1 MINKPYPS
9 QVNRSSPVHSSLTP
23 LYVAQGWSW
32 SQISQN
38 IRKYWFFTKQLVR
51 INILADF
58 KRSFVGLLWLFILPI
73 ISVIIW
79 ILLNGAGII
88 DPGDTGIPYPAYVLL
103 STSIWGF
110 FAEIYKTSSN
120 VVNNNG
126 RMMIMTRFPHE
137 ILILERVIVHVV
149 RFVIPFI
156 VNIIVL
162 YIFGI
167 RLGWAALLF
176 PLTLIPLL
184 LLGLSIGMMVAIMRV
199 IATDVSKMVD
209 EGMRFLMFLT
219 PIVYAPKVNVGWLS
233 DVVHLNP
240 LTYLIGFSREL
251 LTQGSFYQP
260 QAYMY
265 CCLGTLVLFVLS
277 LKIFLRVEPKVL
289 ERLINN

>member
-1 MINKPYPS
+1 MSETPA
-9 QVNRSSPVHSSLTP
+9 VNPSLTP
-23 LYVAQGWSW
+23 LYPPASGSW
-32 SQISQN
+32 RNILRN
-38 IRKYWFFTKQLVR
+38 IRQYWFFTKQLIR

-58 KRSFVGLLWLFILPI
+58 KRSFIGLLWLFILPI

-120 VVNNNG
+120 VISQNG
-126 RMMIMTRFPHE
+126 KMMIMTRFPHE
-137 ILILERVIVHVV
+137 VLVIEKVVVHLI
-149 RFVIPFI
+149 RFVIPFT

-162 YIFGI
+162 LLFGV

-184 LLGLSIGMMVAIMRV
+184 MLGVSIGLLVALMRI
-199 IATDVSKMVD
+199 IAVDLSRLVD

-219 PIVYAPKVNVGWLS
+219 PIVYAPKVEIGWLS
-233 DVVHLNP
+233 DIVHLNP
-240 LTYLIGFSREL
+240 LTYLIGFSRDL
-251 LTQGSFYQP
+251 LTKGTFYEP
-260 QAYMY
+260 KAYLI
-265 CCLGTLVLFVLS
+265 CCIATFV
-277 LKIFLRVEPKVL
+277 IFLIAVKVFLKAEPKVL
-289 ERLINN
+289 ERLISN